1 MFKRVSLGMIRA
13 IVYGI
18 VFLLTMIVVSKFINK
33 GISDMTAQMP
43 SATLPVVSFVMS
55 GEHMNCLY
63 GYAQE
68 MDTALQR
75 DTIQPV
81 GEDRRLEFQLD
92 KYGQSISGIHYQI
105 RNVEGDRLIEDSEV
119 LEYRESKGQI
129 FGEMV
134 LKDLIESG
142 KEYELVLRVTLGSG
156 QDIFFYTRILPSES
170 LHVTEKV
177 QFVRDFHEK
186 TFDKERAAELTMYL
200 ESNRYGDNTSLGRVD
215 IHSSLDQV
223 TWADC
228 KVTRESEGIVL
239 IKEIDAQT
247 GSFQLN
253 YVVTDREGRHKRNY
267 LVQENYRVRYSK
279 DRMYLLDFE
288 RTMEQLFDE
297 NAPVYTNN
305 KIELGIQKDEIR
317 MKEDDS
323 GSILAFCV
331 GGSLYSFNTVS
342 NKLAVLYSFWDEK
355 NWDMRTYHDD
365 HDIRILNVDEGG
377 NVQFMVSGYMNR
389 GKHEGRVGIAVYQYN
404 ASLNTIEEAV
414 FIPYDKSY
422 QILKIQLDQINYLSK
437 NNDFFFML
445 EDCVYSIHLDSLTLE
460 VVAAGIKEGSY
471 QVSDDDK
478 MFAWQEYSGELPTA
492 LKLKNLTTM
501 EEYRIE
507 AGEGKAVIPFG
518 FMGDDLIYGIGAKED
533 ILVKPD
539 GDVVYLAG
547 EVRIEDEQH
556 RLLKRF
562 IPEESFVMECNV
574 RENQI
579 VLSCVRRLDNGNY
592 VEAAD
597 EQIMSAQQTKSRVNN
612 LEDVITEHYQK
623 IYQIALKN
631 NIDTKALKILTPKE
645 VIFEGMRELT
655 PSNPSETEHFY
666 VYQLGRVLGA
676 YQKPSKAVIQ
686 AYANA
691 GCVVAQDGS
700 YIWKKG
706 ARSTKNQIMAI
717 QGGVKADETNSR
729 LAVCLDA
736 ILEFTGTP
744 RHSQKLLDQ
753 GQSAMSIL
761 TKVLTDYRILDLSG
775 NEIDALLYYVN
786 QDYPVLAI
794 SHETDDAMLLI
805 GYNEFNIV
813 VMDPK
818 KGTVYKKGMNDS
830 REYFEDG
837 SWQFI
842 TYLPPE

>member
-1 MFKRVSLGMIRA
+1 MIRVF
-13 IVYGI
+13 VYGV
-18 VFLLTMIVVSKFINK
+18 VFLLTILVVSKLINK
-33 GISDMTAQMP
+33 GTSDMTAQMAP
-43 SATLPVVSFVMS
+43 ATFPTVSFVMS

-92 KYGQSISGIHYQI
+92 KYGQSISGIRYQI
-105 RNVEGDRLIEDSEV
+105 RSVAGDRLIEDNEV
-119 LEYRESKGQI
+119 VGYQETKGQI

-142 KEYELVLRVTLGSG
+142 REYELVLCVTLGSG
-156 QDIFFYTRILPSES
+156 QDIFFYTRILPSEE

-186 TFDKERAAELTMYL
+186 TFDKEKAGELTMYL
-200 ESNRYGDNTSLGRVD
+200 ESNRYGDNTSLGHVD
-215 IHSSLDQV
+215 IHSSLEQV

-228 KVTRESEGIVL
+228 MVTKVSEGSVL

-253 YVVTDREGRHKRNY
+253 YVVTNREGRHKKNY
-267 LVQENYRVRYSK
+267 LVQENYRIRYTK
-279 DRMYLLDFE
+279 DRMYLLNFE

-297 NAPVYTNN
+297 NASVYTNN
-305 KIELGIQKDEIR
+305 KIELGIQKGEIL

-342 NKLAVLYSFWDEK
+342 NKLAVLHCFWDEK
-355 NWDMRTYHDD
+355 NWDIRTYHND

-377 NVQFMVSGYMNR
+377 NVQYMVFGYMNR
-389 GKHEGRVGIAVYQYN
+389 GRHEGQVGIAVYQYN
-404 ASLNTIEEAV
+404 ASLNTVEEAV

-422 QILKIQLDQINYLSK
+422 QVLKIQLDQISFLSK

-445 EDCVYSIHLDSLTLE
+445 ENCVYSIHLDSLTLD
-460 VVAAGIKEGSY
+460 VVAADVKEGSY

-478 MFAWQEYSGELPTA
+478 MFVWQEYKEEVPTA
-492 LKLKNLTTM
+492 LTLKNLTTM
-501 EEYRIE
+501 EEYRVE
-507 AGEGKAVIPFG
+507 AGAGEAVIPYG
-518 FMGDDLIYGIGAKED
+518 FMGDDLIYGIGGRED

-539 GDVVYLAG
+539 GDIVYLAG
-547 EVRIEDEQH
+547 EVRIEDEHH
-556 RLLKRF
+556 RLLKSF
-562 IPEESFVMECNV
+562 SPEESYVMECSV

-579 VLSCVRRLDNGNY
+579 VLGCVSRLDNGNY

-597 EQIMSAQQTKSRVNN
+597 EQIMSAKQTKSKVNK
-612 LEDVITEHYQK
+612 LEDVVTEHYQK
-623 IYQIALKN
+623 IYQIAFKN
-631 NIDTKALKILTPKE
+631 NIDTKALKLLTPKE
-645 VIFEGMRELT
+645 VIFEGMREIT
-655 PSNPSETEHFY
+655 PSNPSGMAHYY
-666 VYQLGRVLGA
+666 VYQMGQVLGA
-676 YQKPSKAVIQ
+676 YEKPSKAVIQ
-686 AYANA
+686 AYDNA
-691 GCVVAQDGS
+691 GCVIAQDGS
-700 YIWKKG
+700 YIWRKG
-706 ARSTKNQIMAI
+706 ARSSKNQIMAI
-717 QGGVKADETNSR
+717 KGGVKADETSSR

-736 ILEFTGTP
+736 VLEFNGTP

-761 TKVLTDYRILDLSG
+761 TKALPNHRLLDLSG
-775 NEIDALLYYVN
+775 NTLDALLFYVAR
-786 QDYPVLAI
+786 DYPVLAI
-794 SHETDDAMLLI
+794 SHERDDAMLII

-813 VMDPK
+813 VMDPQ

-830 REYFEDG
+830 RELFEDG

-842 TYLPPE
+842 TYLPAE